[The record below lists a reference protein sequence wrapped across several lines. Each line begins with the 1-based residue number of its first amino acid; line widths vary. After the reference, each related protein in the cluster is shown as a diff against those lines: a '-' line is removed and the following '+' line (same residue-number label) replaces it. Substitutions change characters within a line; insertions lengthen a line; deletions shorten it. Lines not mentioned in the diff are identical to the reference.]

1 MGRKIATVAV
11 VAILILGG
19 LAYYEFMKREA
30 IKSCRI
36 TLAGVSVKSI
46 GLTSM
51 SLEVK
56 LRIYNPNSVIATVDR
71 ATYSLYADDIYLG
84 DGTIPRTDI
93 PPGGTA
99 TVTTP
104 FELSYSGALSAIWS
118 YLKTGNVT
126 WRIRGVAY
134 FDTPLG
140 PLTAPFEGNL

>member
-1 MGRKIATVAV
+1 MSKKLAAAAV
-11 VAILILGG
+11 VAILILES

-30 IKSCRI
+30 IKSCKI
-36 TLAGVSVKSI
+36 SLAGVSVRSI
-46 GLTSM
+46 GLTSA

-84 DGTIPRTDI
+84 DGTILRTDI
-93 PPGGTA
+93 PPRGTV

-104 FELSYSGALSAIWS
+104 FELSYFGALSAIWS

-126 WRIRGVAY
+126 G
-134 FDTPLG
+134 G
-140 PLTAPFEGNL
+140 